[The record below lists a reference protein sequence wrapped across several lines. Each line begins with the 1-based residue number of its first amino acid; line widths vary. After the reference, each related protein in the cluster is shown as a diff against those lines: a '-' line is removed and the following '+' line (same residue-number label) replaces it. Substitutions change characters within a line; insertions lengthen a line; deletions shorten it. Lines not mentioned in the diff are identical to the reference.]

1 MGIRLGEIKE
11 NLRVLV
17 AACLYYSGL
26 VKLALW
32 WMQRS
37 GPHLIIL
44 NYHRAAGGN
53 LRRQLLYLRR
63 HYRIMHLEDALE
75 EYYLTRK
82 EKKQRGDRRI
92 PLVLTFDDGYHDNY
106 THGFALARELQVP
119 FTIFLVPGYIQS
131 GEPFWWL
138 EGERLVR
145 SAQVDELT
153 MEEHTYHL
161 AQPEKRRALVQT
173 IDFRLFHARS
183 VAERESFLANTR
195 KALGV
200 PSSVIEEEGALPLT
214 WAQVR
219 EMEESGLVS
228 FGAHTMRHPIL
239 GYLADPA
246 EVQQEVGECR
256 RVLEQQLGHPVRTFA
271 YPVGK
276 PEHIGEEGLQAV
288 KEAGYR
294 WALTTIEEVNNP
306 QTDPYLLRRLPGDQA
321 QPWLVMASEL
331 VDLLGVMSRLRK
343 KYRERIR
350 GFSRSRSTSTDSS

>member
-17 AACLYYSGL
+17 AACLHYSGL
-26 VKLALW
+26 VKLAHW
-32 WMQRS
+32 CTRRS
-37 GPHLIIL
+37 GQRLIIL
-44 NYHRAAGGN
+44 NYHRATGGD

-75 EYYLTRK
+75 EFYTLHK
-82 EKKQRGDRRI
+82 EKKQRRDRRI

-106 THGFALARELQVP
+106 THGFALAQQLQVP
-119 FTIFLVPGYIQS
+119 FTIFLIPGYIES
-131 GEPFWWL
+131 GEPFWWR

-145 SAQVDELT
+145 YAPMDVVAIEG
-153 MEEHTYHL
+153 HAYHL
-161 AQPEKRRALVQT
+161 GQLEERRALAQI
-173 IDFRLFHARS
+173 IDTRARHAQS
-183 VAERESFLANTR
+183 VAERESFLADTR

-200 PSSVIEEEGALPLT
+200 LSSAGEEEGALPLT
-214 WAQVR
+214 WTQVR

-246 EVQQEVGECR
+246 EVRQEVRECR

-294 WALTTIEEVNNP
+294 WAVTTIEEVNNP
-306 QTDPYLLRRLPGDQA
+306 QTDPYLLRRLPGDPA
-321 QPWLVMASEL
+321 QHWLVMASEL
-331 VDLLGVMSRLRK
+331 VGLLGVVSRLRK
-343 KYRERIR
+343 KYRTWTPV
-350 GFSRSRSTSTDSS
+350 FSRSRSTSTNFS